1 MLSMLKRH
9 EVEILLKA
17 GHCKT
22 EVARLT
28 GVSLCSVK
36 RIAQERPVV
45 HVDDAAERAKRQ
57 IGRPSRVGSF
67 RNPIVEILR
76 EQPDL
81 ASLEILRRV
90 RETGYQG
97 GKTALYDLVAS
108 LRPKPARPL
117 VRFEGLP
124 GEFSQHDFG
133 EVDVQFQ
140 NGRRQR
146 IHFFASRLKYS
157 RWVRVSLVKD
167 EKVETLV
174 RTLAEHLASWGGR
187 PLLCV
192 FDRPKTIA
200 LQWRKN
206 GEVTEWNPVFAYA
219 TLEMGVGVE
228 LCWPYQARQKGSVE
242 NLVGFVKSSFFKVR
256 RFYDGEDLEQ
266 QRRNWEREVNE
277 ERPCRATGSI
287 PAVPLAE
294 EAPRLR
300 PLKVPPEEL
309 ALRIPVYVGPTGT
322 VLHDGHAYSMPPE
335 AISMPATLY
344 LYAQRVRIVAGRYEA
359 EHPRR
364 FAAQE
369 SSWLAEHRAAMIS
382 AVSGKRGKRYLKRQQ
397 LLELGE
403 PALLYLTEIVHR
415 RPREWFADVDRLH
428 QLLQSHGP
436 EVLRHAIE
444 EGLKQQI
451 YGAFFI
457 ERALQAE
464 LNFSQVVQ

>member
-1 MLSMLKRH
+1 MLKRH

-17 GHCKT
+17 GHSKT
-22 EVARLT
+22 EVARLA

-36 RIAQERPVV
+36 RIAQESPVV
-45 HVDDAAERAKRQ
+45 HVDDAAERSQRQ
-57 IGRPSRVGSF
+57 IGRPSTVANFRKQVVG
-67 RNPIVEILR
+67 ILQ
-76 EQPDL
+76 ETPEL

-90 RETGYQG
+90 REAGYPG
-97 GKTALYDLVAS
+97 GKTALYALVAS
-108 LRPKPARPL
+108 LRPKLARPL

-133 EVDVQFQ
+133 EVEVEFR
-140 NGRRQR
+140 NGARQR
-146 IHFFASRLKYS
+146 VHFFASRLKYS
-157 RWVRVSLVKD
+157 RFVRVSLVKD
-167 EKVETLV
+167 ETVESLV

-200 LQWRKN
+200 LKWQKN

-228 LCWPYQARQKGSVE
+228 LCWPYRAQQKGSVE

-256 RFYDGEDLEQ
+256 RFHDEEDLQQ
-266 QRRNWEREVNE
+266 QRRDWEREVNE
-277 ERPCRATGSI
+277 ERPCRATGII
-287 PAVPLAE
+287 PGVRLAE

-300 PLKVPPEEL
+300 ALKVQPQEL
-309 ALRIPVYVGPTGT
+309 ALRIPVYVGPTAT

-359 EHPRR
+359 EHPRK
-364 FAAQE
+364 FVAHE
-369 SSWLAEHRAAMIS
+369 GSSLAEHRAAMVA
-382 AVSGKRGKRYLKRQQ
+382 AVSGKRGQRYLKRQQ

-403 PALLYLTEIVHR
+403 PAIRYLTEIVHR
-415 RPREWFADVDRLH
+415 RPRQWFEDVDRLH
-428 QLLQSHGP
+428 RILQSHGP
-436 EVLRHAIE
+436 EVLRRAME

-451 YGAFFI
+451 FGAFYV
-457 ERALQAE
+457 ERSLQLGLSFALR
-464 LNFSQVVQ
+464 VQ

>member
-1 MLSMLKRH
+1 MLGMLKRH
-9 EVEILLKA
+9 EVEILLRA
-17 GHCKT
+17 GHAKT
-22 EVARLT
+22 EVVRLT

-36 RIAQERPVV
+36 RIAQESPVV
-45 HVDDAAERAKRQ
+45 HVDDAAGRAKRQ
-57 IGRPSRVGSF
+57 IGRPSTVVNF
-67 RNPIVEILR
+67 QKQVAEIL
-76 EQPDL
+76 QQTPDL

-97 GKTALYDLVAS
+97 GKTALYALVAS
-108 LRPKPARPL
+108 LRPKSAKPL

-133 EVDVQFQ
+133 QVDVEFL
-140 NGRRQR
+140 NGARQR

-157 RWVRVSLVKD
+157 RYVRVSLVQD
-167 EKVETLV
+167 ETVESLV
-174 RTLAEHLASWGGR
+174 RTLAEHLASWGRR

-200 LQWRKN
+200 LAWRKN
-206 GEVTEWNPVFAYA
+206 GEVTEWNSVFAYA

-228 LCWPYQARQKGSVE
+228 LCWPYRAQQKGSVE

-256 RFYDGEDLEQ
+256 RFHDGEDLEQ
-266 QRRNWEREVNE
+266 QRRDWEREVNE
-277 ERPCRATGSI
+277 ERPCRATGII
-287 PAVPLAE
+287 PAVRLAE

-300 PLKVPPEEL
+300 ALKVQPHEL

-322 VLHDGHAYSMPPE
+322 VVHGGHAYSMPPE

-344 LYAQRVRIVAGRYEA
+344 LYAQRVRIVAGRYAA
-359 EHPRR
+359 EHPRK

-369 SSWLAEHRAAMIS
+369 GSTLAEQRAAMVA

-403 PALLYLTEIVHR
+403 PAIRYLTEIVHR
-415 RPREWFADVDRLH
+415 RPREWFQDVDRLH
-428 QLLQSHGP
+428 QILQSHGP
-436 EVLRHAIE
+436 EVLRRAME
-444 EGLKQQI
+444 EGSKEQRF
-451 YGAFFI
+451 GAVYV
-457 ERALQAE
+457 ERSLQPS
-464 LNFSQVVQ
+464 LRFVQGVQ

>member
-1 MLSMLKRH
+1 MLGMLKRH

-17 GHCKT
+17 GHAKA
-22 EVARLT
+22 EVARLS
-28 GVSLCSVK
+28 GASLRSVQ
-36 RIAQERPVV
+36 RIAEESPVG
-45 HVDDAAERAKRQ
+45 HVDDGAERRKRQ
-57 IGRPSRVGSF
+57 IGRPSTVVGF
-67 RNPIVEILR
+67 RKQVVEILQ
-76 EQPDL
+76 EAPAL
-81 ASLEILRRV
+81 ATLEVLRRV
-90 RETGYQG
+90 QERGYRG
-97 GKTALYDLVAS
+97 GKTALYALVAS
-108 LRPKPARPL
+108 LRRKEAKPL

-133 EVDVQFQ
+133 EVEVEFG
-140 NGRRQR
+140 NGSRQR

-167 EKVETLV
+167 ETVESLV

-200 LQWRKN
+200 LQWQKN
-206 GEVTEWNPVFAYA
+206 GEVTEWNPVFAYT

-228 LCWPYQARQKGSVE
+228 LCWPYQPRQKGSVE

-256 RFYDGEDLEQ
+256 RFHDEEDLCQ
-266 QRRNWEREVNE
+266 QLRDWQCEVNE
-277 ERPCRATGSI
+277 QRPCRATGII
-287 PAVPLAE
+287 PAVRLAE

-300 PLKVPPEEL
+300 ALKVPPQQL

-359 EHPRR
+359 EHPRK
-364 FAAQE
+364 FSAQE
-369 SSWLAEHRAAMIS
+369 NSSLPEHRAAMVA

-403 PALLYLTEIVHR
+403 PAIRYLTEIVHR
-415 RPREWFADVDRLH
+415 RPRHWFEDVDRLH
-428 QLLQSHGP
+428 QILQSHGP
-436 EVLRHAIE
+436 EVLRRAME
-444 EGLKQQI
+444 EGLRQQI
-451 YGAFFI
+451 FGAVYV
-457 ERALQAE
+457 ERSLQAE
-464 LNFSQVVQ
+464 LSFSQVMQ

>member
-1 MLSMLKRH
+1 MLKRH

-17 GHCKT
+17 GHSKV
-22 EVARLT
+22 EVARLA

-36 RIAQERPVV
+36 RIAQEGAVV
-45 HVDDAAERAKRQ
+45 HVDDRVERGKRR
-57 IGRPSRVGSF
+57 IGRPSRVQNFQKQVVG
-67 RNPIVEILR
+67 IL
-76 EQPDL
+76 EETPDL
-81 ASLEILRRV
+81 PSLEILRRV
-90 RETGYQG
+90 REVGYQG

-108 LRPKPARPL
+108 LRRKPTRPV

-133 EVDVQFQ
+133 EVDVQFR
-140 NGRRQR
+140 NGTRQR

-157 RWVRVSLVKD
+157 RWVRISLVED

-200 LQWRKN
+200 LRWGKN

-266 QRRNWEREVNE
+266 QRRHWEREVNE
-277 ERPCRATGSI
+277 ERPCRATGII
-287 PAVPLAE
+287 PAVRLAE

-300 PLKVPPEEL
+300 PLKVQPEEL

-322 VLHDGHAYSMPPE
+322 VVHDGHAYSMPPE

-359 EHPRR
+359 EHPRK

-415 RPREWFADVDRLH
+415 RPREWFNDVDRLH
-428 QLLQSHGP
+428 QILQSHGP
-436 EVLRHAIE
+436 ETLRRAME

-451 YGAFFI
+451 FDATFI
-457 ERALQAE
+457 ERSLQAE
-464 LNFSQVVQ
+464 LDFPQVVQ

>member
-1 MLSMLKRH
+1 MLKRH

-17 GHCKT
+17 GHSKT
-22 EVARLT
+22 EVARLA

-36 RIAQERPVV
+36 RIAQESPVV
-45 HVDDAAERAKRQ
+45 HVDNAAERSQRQ
-57 IGRPSRVGSF
+57 IGRPSTVANFRKQVVG
-67 RNPIVEILR
+67 ILH
-76 EQPDL
+76 ETPEL

-90 RETGYQG
+90 REAGYQG
-97 GKTALYDLVAS
+97 GKTVLYALVAS

-133 EVDVQFQ
+133 EVEVEFL
-140 NGRRQR
+140 NGARQR

-157 RWVRVSLVKD
+157 RFVRVSLVKD
-167 EKVETLV
+167 ETVESLV

-228 LCWPYQARQKGSVE
+228 LCWPYRAQQKGSVE

-256 RFYDGEDLEQ
+256 RFHDEEDLQQ
-266 QRRNWEREVNE
+266 QRRDWEREVNE
-277 ERPCRATGSI
+277 ERPCRATGII
-287 PAVPLAE
+287 PAVRLVE
-294 EAPRLR
+294 ETPRLR
-300 PLKVPPEEL
+300 ALKVQPTEL

-344 LYAQRVRIVAGRYEA
+344 LYAQRVRIMAGRYEA
-359 EHPRR
+359 EHPRK
-364 FAAQE
+364 FVAHE
-369 SSWLAEHRAAMIS
+369 GSSLAEHRAAMVA

-403 PALLYLTEIVHR
+403 PAIRYLTEIVHR
-415 RPREWFADVDRLH
+415 RPRQWFEDVDRLH
-428 QLLQSHGP
+428 QILQSHGP
-436 EVLRHAIE
+436 DVLRRAME
-444 EGLKQQI
+444 EGLKQHI
-451 YGAFFI
+451 FGAFYV
-457 ERALQAE
+457 ERSLQPG
-464 LNFSQVVQ
+464 LSFTLGVQ

>member
-1 MLSMLKRH
+1 MLKRH
-9 EVEILLKA
+9 EVEVLLKA
-17 GHCKT
+17 GHSKS

-36 RIAQERPVV
+36 RIAQESPVMQ
-45 HVDDAAERAKRQ
+45 VDDTAERAKRK
-57 IGRPSRVGSF
+57 IGRPSRVASF
-67 RNPIVEILR
+67 RKQVSEIL
-76 EQPDL
+76 QQAPDL

-90 RETGYQG
+90 REAGYCG
-97 GKTALYDLVAS
+97 GKTALYALVAS
-108 LRPKPARPL
+108 LRRKPAKPL

-133 EVDVQFQ
+133 QVEVEFL
-140 NGRRQR
+140 NGARQR

-157 RWVRVSLVKD
+157 RYMRVSLVQD
-167 EKVETLV
+167 EAVESLV

-200 LQWRKN
+200 LEWRKN

-228 LCWPYQARQKGSVE
+228 LCWPYRAQQKGSVE

-256 RFYDGEDLEQ
+256 RFHDEEDLHQ
-266 QRRNWEREVNE
+266 QLRDWHREVNE
-277 ERPCRATGSI
+277 QRPCRATGII
-287 PAVPLAE
+287 PALRLAE

-300 PLKVPPEEL
+300 ALKVQPEEL

-322 VLHDGHAYSMPPE
+322 VLHHSHAYSMPPE

-344 LYAQRVRIVAGRYEA
+344 LYAQRVRIVAGRYAA
-359 EHPRR
+359 EHPRK
-364 FAAQE
+364 FSPQE
-369 SSWLAEHRAAMIS
+369 SSTLPEHRAAMVA

-403 PALLYLTEIVHR
+403 PAIRYLTEIVHR
-415 RPREWFADVDRLH
+415 RPRQWFEDVDRLH
-428 QLLQSHGP
+428 QILQSHGP
-436 EVLRHAIE
+436 EVLRRAME
-444 EGLKQQI
+444 EGLRKQVF
-451 YGAFFI
+451 GAGYV
-457 ERALQAE
+457 ERSVQPG
-464 LNFSQVVQ
+464 LNFVETVQ

>member
-1 MLSMLKRH
+1 MLKRH

-17 GHCKT
+17 GHRKT
-22 EVARLT
+22 EVARLS
-28 GVSLCSVK
+28 GVSLRSVK
-36 RIAQERPVV
+36 RIAQEGPVM
-45 HVDDAAERAKRQ
+45 HVDDEGERNKRQ
-57 IGRPSRVGSF
+57 IGRPSTVQNF
-67 RNPIVEILR
+67 RNQVVGILR
-76 EQPDL
+76 ETPEL
-81 ASLEILRRV
+81 ASLEILRRI
-90 RETGYQG
+90 REVGYEG
-97 GKTALYDLVAS
+97 GKTAVYELIAS
-108 LRPKPARPL
+108 LRPKPAKPL

-133 EVDVQFQ
+133 QVDVEFV
-140 NGRRQR
+140 NGAQQR

-157 RWVRVSLVKD
+157 RWVRVSLVQD

-200 LQWRKN
+200 LKWRKN
-206 GEVTEWNPVFAYA
+206 GEVSEWNPVFAYA

-256 RFYDGEDLEQ
+256 RFYDVEDLEQ
-266 QRRNWEREVNE
+266 QRRDWEREVNA
-277 ERPCRATGSI
+277 ERPCRATGII
-287 PAVPLAE
+287 PAVRLAE

-300 PLKVPPEEL
+300 PLKVQPQDL
-309 ALRIPVYVGPTGT
+309 AIRIPLYVGPTGT
-322 VLHDGHAYSMPPE
+322 VLYDGHAYSMPPE

-344 LYAQRVRIVAGRYEA
+344 LHAQRVRIVAGRYEV

-364 FAAQE
+364 FVAQE
-369 SSWLAEHRAAMIS
+369 NSWLPEHRAAMIS

-415 RPREWFADVDRLH
+415 RPREWFHDVDRLH
-428 QLLQSHGP
+428 QLLQCHGP
-436 EVLRHAIE
+436 EVLRRAIE

-457 ERALQAE
+457 ERALQSE
-464 LNFSQVVQ
+464 LSFSQVAR

>member
-1 MLSMLKRH
+1 MLKRH
-9 EVEILLKA
+9 EVEVLLKA
-17 GHCKT
+17 GHSKS

-36 RIAQERPVV
+36 RMAQESPVMQ
-45 HVDDAAERAKRQ
+45 VDDTAERAKRK
-57 IGRPSRVGSF
+57 IGRPSRVASF
-67 RNPIVEILR
+67 RKQVSEIL
-76 EQPDL
+76 QQAPDL

-90 RETGYQG
+90 REAGYCG
-97 GKTALYDLVAS
+97 GKTALYALVAS
-108 LRPKPARPL
+108 LRRKPAKPL

-133 EVDVQFQ
+133 QVEVELL
-140 NGRRQR
+140 NGARQR

-157 RWVRVSLVKD
+157 RYMRVSLVQD
-167 EKVETLV
+167 EAVESLV

-200 LQWRKN
+200 LQWLKN

-228 LCWPYQARQKGSVE
+228 LCWPYRAQQKGSVE

-256 RFYDGEDLEQ
+256 RFHDEEDLRQ
-266 QRRNWEREVNE
+266 QLRDWHREVNE
-277 ERPCRATGSI
+277 QRPCRATGII
-287 PAVPLAE
+287 PALRLAE

-300 PLKVPPEEL
+300 ALQVQPEEL

-322 VLHDGHAYSMPPE
+322 VLHHGHAYSMPPE

-344 LYAQRVRIVAGRYEA
+344 LYAQRVRIVAGRYAA
-359 EHPRR
+359 EHPRK
-364 FAAQE
+364 FSPQE
-369 SSWLAEHRAAMIS
+369 SSTLPEHRAAMVA

-403 PALLYLTEIVHR
+403 PAIRYLTEIVHR
-415 RPREWFADVDRLH
+415 RPRQWFEDVDRLH
-428 QLLQSHGP
+428 QILQSHGP
-436 EVLRHAIE
+436 EVLRRAME
-444 EGLKQQI
+444 EGLRKQVF
-451 YGAFFI
+451 GAGYV
-457 ERALQAE
+457 ERSLQPG
-464 LNFSQVVQ
+464 LNFVETVQ

>member
-1 MLSMLKRH
+1 M
-9 EVEILLKA
+9 
-17 GHCKT
+17 
-22 EVARLT
+22 
-28 GVSLCSVK
+28 
-36 RIAQERPVV
+36 V
-45 HVDDAAERAKRQ
+45 HVDDAAERDKRQ
-57 IGRPSRVGSF
+57 IGRPSTVANF
-67 RNPIVEILR
+67 RKQVIAILQ
-76 EQPDL
+76 ETPDL

-90 RETGYQG
+90 RETGYRG
-97 GKTALYDLVAS
+97 GKTVLYALVAS
-108 LRPKPARPL
+108 LRWKPAKPL

-133 EVDVQFQ
+133 QVEVEFR
-140 NGRRQR
+140 NGASQR

-157 RWVRVSLVKD
+157 RFVRVSLVPD
-167 EKVETLV
+167 EAVESLV

-200 LQWRKN
+200 LKWRNN
-206 GEVTEWNPVFAYA
+206 GEVTEWNPIFAYA

-228 LCWPYQARQKGSVE
+228 LCWPYRAQQKGSVE

-256 RFYDGEDLEQ
+256 RFHDEEDLRQ
-266 QRRNWEREVNE
+266 QLRDWDREVNQ
-277 ERPCRATGSI
+277 ERPCRATGII
-287 PAVPLAE
+287 PGLRLAE

-300 PLKVPPEEL
+300 TLKVQPEQL

-344 LYAQRVRIVAGRYEA
+344 LYGQRVRIVAGRYEA
-359 EHPRR
+359 EHPRK
-364 FAAQE
+364 FSAQE
-369 SSWLAEHRAAMIS
+369 SSSLPEHRAAMVA

-403 PALLYLTEIVHR
+403 PAIRYLTEIVHR
-415 RPREWFADVDRLH
+415 RPRQWFEDVDRLH
-428 QLLQSHGP
+428 QILQSHGP
-436 EVLRHAIE
+436 EVLRRAME

-451 YGAFFI
+451 FGAFYV
-457 ERALQAE
+457 ERFLE
-464 LNFSQVVQ
+464 PGLSFPQVVQ